1 MLQSK
6 AYGEVDDQ
14 KLKESAEQHDEHAH
28 ARDTEIHDLFLITV

>member
-14 KLKESAEQHDEHAH
+14 ELKESAEQHEEHAH
-28 ARDTEIHDLFLITV
+28 ARDIEIHNLSPIAV